1 MYFDSYQLRLIN
13 SDCNPFSQKVNAVAD
28 LSVDISELL
37 PYLNSVLKG
46 LHYFEEE
53 KVLTVKRGGRLIT
66 FRPMQIAV
74 TKVEDEQEAKRVV
87 DELVQILNE
96 TYENKDRIHPI
107 DHSRPIPRPLDIF
120 KLLPGKNCNECG
132 EPACMA
138 FALKLINSELELG
151 KCPLLF
157 EKEYEY
163 NRQELAKLI

>member
-1 MYFDSYQLRLIN
+1 MFLNSYQLRLVI
-13 SDCNPFSQKVNAVAD
+13 SECNPSSQKVNAVAD

-53 KVLTVKRGGRLIT
+53 KVLTVKREGRLIT
-66 FRPMQIAV
+66 FRPIQIAV

-96 TYENKDRIHPI
+96 TYENKDHIDPI
-107 DHSRPIPRPLDIF
+107 DHSRPTPRPLDIF

-132 EPACMA
+132 EPTCMA
-138 FALKLINSELELG
+138 FALRLMNKELELE

-157 EKEYEY
+157 KKEYES
-163 NRQELAKLI
+163 NRQELVKLI